1 MLRLVSH
8 DTHACTTCSAWQTH
22 YTKSAMD
29 DKPTL
34 VEAEN
39 QHCNVIRSDL
49 IAANLGLCQQLE
61 LLQRQHDELKR
72 KNDSQ
77 LNTTTSLCREL
88 DVVRMDLEDTC
99 RGLCSANDG
108 IIHARD
114 VTDNIEHK
122 ADKAIDKLK
131 VENDTLCIQL
141 EWGHTPR

>member
-1 MLRLVSH
+1 MLHLVSH

-29 DKPTL
+29 DEPTL

-39 QHCNVIRSDL
+39 QHRNVVRSDL
-49 IAANLGLCQQLE
+49 VAENLSLRQQLE
-61 LLQRQHDELKR
+61 SLQCQHNELKC

-77 LNTTTSLCREL
+77 LDTTTSLHRKL
-88 DVVRMDLEDTC
+88 DVVHVDLEDT
-99 RGLCSANDG
+99 RRRLCSADDE

-114 VTDNIEHK
+114 VTDDIERK
-122 ADKAIDKLK
+122 ADKAIDELE
-131 VENDTLCIQL
+131 VENNTLRVQL